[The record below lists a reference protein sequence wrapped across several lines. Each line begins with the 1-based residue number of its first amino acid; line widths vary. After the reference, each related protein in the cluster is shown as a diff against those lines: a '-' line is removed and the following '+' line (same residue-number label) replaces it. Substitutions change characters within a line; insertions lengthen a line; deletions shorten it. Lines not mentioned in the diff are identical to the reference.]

1 MKINKLLNLLKESER
16 TLTDKLKDAR
26 KEMEKMTT
34 IINQLWP
41 FIQTHLKRE
50 LGETKI
56 ANLKKMAKQES
67 RITFLET
74 LSNVIG
80 KVKKDAEREGRPLF
94 GSDADSKSDKIT
106 QLKLTINEKEQRES
120 QYKIYIDKLKVKLR
134 ELDSFR
140 LTATDYIMTKATSQE
155 ELLFLVRANERISTF
170 QEKDKIVGEDKFE
183 DGGFITNRR
192 HYEILDDYEPAPAFI
207 KTLTNE
213 ILYLDSTAE
222 DSLMSEN
229 NSLGQLDQKLEKNL
243 AE

>member
-1 MKINKLLNLLKESER
+1 MKTNKLLNLLKESER

-50 LGETKI
+50 LGTTKI
-56 ANLKKMAKQES
+56 ASLKKMAKEES

-80 KVKKDAEREGRPLF
+80 KVKKDAEREGRALF
-94 GSDADSKSDKIT
+94 GSDIDSKSDKIS
-106 QLKLTINEKEQRES
+106 QLKQKIDEKEQRENH
-120 QYKIYIDKLKVKLR
+120 YKNYIDKLKVKLK

-140 LTATDYIMTKATSQE
+140 LTATDYIMTKATTQE
-155 ELLFLVRANERISTF
+155 EVLFLVRANERISSF
-170 QEKDKIVGEDKFE
+170 QEKDLAVGEEKFE

-213 ILYLDSTAE
+213 ILYLDSTGE
-222 DSLMSEN
+222 ESLISEN
-229 NSLGQLDQKLEKNL
+229 VTLGQLDHKLDLNL